1 MSQQSS
7 TSAAF
12 VKWRAALPHL
22 LALLLGLLLTVIETY
37 PLIGQIRDH
46 LAGPADH
53 HDPMSFV
60 WNNWWIRHAI
70 VDLRQ
75 KPYFTDYI
83 ATPFRLDLR
92 LHTLGL
98 LYGLVSIPLGSLLRP
113 IALTNAQLLVTG
125 ALNSYAAFLLVRHW
139 VCRSDVALILG
150 AAVAS
155 VSATTFHLLAG
166 RPSCGAVWTIAVATL
181 CLIRLVEQPSVRRGL
196 EFGTALVV
204 MLVADQQLSIFGGVL
219 MTAYLAGIAT
229 TRPNLLRQRT
239 LLVPV
244 VVALMMIAVPI
255 RVLFI
260 RPFFQTPG
268 YTVPGPDEALHYSTP
283 FTHLFIRAGFW
294 RTYGLVLA
302 LGLLAAIGGIAR
314 GRRDRRVLFG
324 LLCTLFGIV
333 MTLGPRVSGTRIPL
347 PFAAVRHLPG
357 FAMFRAPYRFQIIAA
372 FGLALA
378 AAPVLARWL
387 TSIGERSTRRSVLI
401 AFALLL
407 VGDAVARRWVIG
419 FKTHEIVV
427 DPIYETIRDTPG
439 DFVLLEVPVGVRCGT
454 DVIGRGDDLMLFQTI
469 HGKRMINA
477 YPSRL
482 PLVALDYYR
491 KSPALMFL
499 ANEQPPP
506 GDIAADLDDQLRRL
520 GVGVILVHPDR
531 LDSGRY
537 RAIMDLLRGR
547 HDLEP
552 IPAVGP
558 SVGFRVVAPS

>member
-1 MSQQSS
+1 
-7 TSAAF
+7 
-12 VKWRAALPHL
+12 
-22 LALLLGLLLTVIETY
+22 LG
-37 PLIGQIRDH
+37 H
-46 LAGPADH
+46 
-53 HDPMSFV
+53 F
-60 WNNWWIRHAI
+60 
-70 VDLRQ
+70 
-75 KPYFTDYI
+75 
-83 ATPFRLDLR
+83 
-92 LHTLGL
+92 
-98 LYGLVSIPLGSLLRP
+98 LRP
-113 IALTNAQLLVTG
+113 IALTNGQILVTG
-125 ALNSYAAFLLVRHW
+125 ALNTYGVFLLVRHW
-139 VCRSDVALILG
+139 VHRSDVALILG
-150 AAVAS
+150 AAVGS
-155 VSATTFHLLAG
+155 ISATTFHLLAG

-181 CLIRLVEQPSVRRGL
+181 CLIRLLDQPCLRRGL
-196 EFGTALVV
+196 EFGTALIV

-219 MTAYLAGIAT
+219 MGAYLAGTAA

-244 VVALMMIAVPI
+244 VVALIMIAVPV

-283 FTHLFIRAGFW
+283 FMHLFIRAGFW

-302 LGLLAAIGGIAR
+302 IGLLAAIRRIAT
-314 GRRDRRVLFG
+314 GRRDRRVIFG

-347 PFAAVRHLPG
+347 PFAAMRHLPG
-357 FAMFRAPYRFQIIAA
+357 FAMFRAPYRFQIVAA

-387 TSIGERSTRRSVLI
+387 AGMTGRSVRRSVLI
-401 AFALLL
+401 ALVLLL

-419 FKTHEIVV
+419 FKTHEIVAA
-427 DPIYETIRDTPG
+427 PIYETVRNTPG
-439 DFVLLEVPVGVRCGT
+439 ECVLLEVPVGVRCGT

-499 ANEQPPP
+499 ANEVPPP
-506 GDIAADLDDQLRRL
+506 GDIAADLDERLRRL
-520 GVGVILVHPDR
+520 GVGIILVHRDLLDPDR
-531 LDSGRY
+531 FE
-537 RAIMDLLRGR
+537 AIMRLLQERR
-547 HDLEP
+547 DLERMP
-552 IPAVGP
+552 TLG
-558 SVGFRVVAPS
+558 SVVAFRVLGSS